1 MPRKYGSYQT
11 DMLTIREIEDYF
23 SDVQPEALEI
33 VLELRNL
40 IFSVAPDATE
50 MIQWK
55 GISYYDASSGGT
67 VSGGI
72 CQVHII
78 KNVVRLGFIHGAFL
92 PDPAHLMKG
101 NRKVKRYVDLPSY
114 DLAPWE
120 ELKALIQA
128 SYDFDPYSI
137 KL

>member
-1 MPRKYGSYQT
+1 
-11 DMLTIREIEDYF
+11 MLTIKEIENYF
-23 SDVQPEALEI
+23 RNASPENIEI

-40 IFSVAPDATE
+40 IFSIDPDATE

-55 GISYYDASSGGT
+55 GISYFDATRGGT
-67 VSGGI
+67 VSAGI

-78 KNVVRLGFIHGAFL
+78 EGVVRLGFIHGAFL
-92 PDPAHLMKG
+92 ADPDHLLKG
-101 NRKVKRYVDLPSY
+101 SRKVKRYLEIPSY

-120 ELKALIQA
+120 EIKSLIQA
-128 SYDFDPYSI
+128 SYEFDPYSL